1 MAFGILEPVP
11 SIIPSGTNLLENL
24 RNASDPDGVEMRLIL
39 VPKPSDSP
47 LDPLNWPRYKKEFLF
62 ATIVFGACAAGSL
75 GPVLVPG
82 FTVVATLLDVHLT
95 DMALL
100 NGSLIMTLGVSAYL
114 CPCIAEVYG
123 KRMVYLVTTIII
135 VAGCCWA
142 GAANS
147 YNSLLAARAIQGLG
161 MGGFYAMAGTAS
173 ITDVFFVH
181 ERGRRIGLWN
191 FSVMISNNL
200 TPIVSGYVISSVSWH
215 WSFWLLAILWV
226 VILAATLACF
236 PETTFYRNTGLDNSV
251 EVDISGDNSNPPQEK
266 LDKSAPTISLPS
278 HEIRSL
284 DVERYSQISSWK
296 YHFGFGA
303 VKFRNQSRVFK
314 LCLDPII
321 LLAHPAVLWGCLMW
335 SVVFTW
341 IILIGAVV
349 SQIFGAEP
357 YNMSTTAVGNLA
369 GIAPLIGS
377 TIGTLTA
384 GWACDKIVGYL
395 ALRNRGMYEP
405 EFRLLIIIPAFIAMA
420 IGGFGLG
427 AAIHKELSPVTCG
440 VFMAILNFAVG
451 AGCTGVVAY
460 TNDVCGQ
467 RSGEAFGLAMIIK
480 SAFAFGLT
488 FVFNDYYSAAGPLK
502 YFSTFTALTL
512 GIMLTTIPM
521 YVFGKRI
528 RAWAD
533 TTTALTFSGPR

>member
-1 MAFGILEPVP
+1 MAFGILEPV
-11 SIIPSGTNLLENL
+11 SSTVPSGTNLLGNS
-24 RNASDPDGVEMRLIL
+24 RNASDPEGVETQLIL
-39 VPKPSDSP
+39 VPKPSESP
-47 LDPLNWPRYKKEFLF
+47 LDPLNWPRYKKELLF

-82 FTVVATLLDVHLT
+82 FTAVAILLDVHLA

-123 KRMVYLVTTIII
+123 KRMVYLVTTVII

-147 YNSLLAARAIQGLG
+147 YNSLLAARAIQAWETYWTLE
-161 MGGFYAMAGTAS
+161 FQRHDFKQSHTNS
-173 ITDVFFVH
+173 
-181 ERGRRIGLWN
+181 
-191 FSVMISNNL
+191 
-200 TPIVSGYVISSVSWH
+200 
-215 WSFWLLAILWV
+215 ILWV
-226 VILAATLACF
+226 AILAATLVCF
-236 PETTFYRNTGLDNSV
+236 LETTFYRNAGSDNSV
-251 EVDISGDNSNPPQEK
+251 EVDISGDNSTSPKEK
-266 LDKSAPTISLPS
+266 SEQLAPTISTPN
-278 HEIRSL
+278 HEIRRS
-284 DVERYSQISSWK
+284 DVKSYSQVSSWK

-303 VKFRNQSRVFK
+303 IRFRNQSRVFK
-314 LCLDPII
+314 LCVDPII

-335 SVVFTW
+335 SVIFTW

-377 TIGTLTA
+377 TMGTLTA

-395 ALRNRGMYEP
+395 ALRNHGMYEP
-405 EFRLLIIIPAFIAMA
+405 EFRLLIIIPAFITMA
-420 IGGFGLG
+420 IGGFGLA
-427 AAIHKELSPVTCG
+427 AAIDKGLSPITCG

-488 FVFNDYYSAAGPLK
+488 FVFNDYYTAAGPLVF
-502 YFSTFTALTL
+502 FSTFTALTL
-512 GIMLTTIPM
+512 GIMLTTVPM
-521 YVFGKRI
+521 YIFGKRI
-528 RAWAD
+528 RSWAD
-533 TTTALTFSGPR
+533 TTTALTFSGPK

>member
-1 MAFGILEPVP
+1 MPHLFFKRKTEVAFGILEPV
-11 SIIPSGTNLLENL
+11 SSTVPSGTNLPENL
-24 RNASDPDGVEMRLIL
+24 RNASDPEGVGTRLIL
-39 VPKPSDSP
+39 VPKPFESP
-47 LDPLNWPRYKKEFLF
+47 LDPLNWPRYKKELLF
-62 ATIVFGACAAGSL
+62 ATILFGACAAGSL
-75 GPVLVPG
+75 GPVLVPE
-82 FTVVATLLDVHLT
+82 FTAVAISLDVQLT

-100 NGSLIMTLGVSAYL
+100 NGSFIMTL
-114 CPCIAEVYG
+114 
-123 KRMVYLVTTIII
+123 
-135 VAGCCWA
+135 
-142 GAANS
+142 
-147 YNSLLAARAIQGLG
+147 GLG
-161 MGGFYAMAGTAS
+161 MGGFFAMAGTAS

-226 VILAATLACF
+226 VILAATFVCF

-251 EVDISGDNSNPPQEK
+251 EVDTSGDNST
-266 LDKSAPTISLPS
+266 SS
-278 HEIRSL
+278 
-284 DVERYSQISSWK
+284 DVESYSQVSSCQ

-314 LCLDPII
+314 LCVDPII

-335 SVVFTW
+335 SVIFTW
-341 IILIGAVV
+341 IVLIGAVV
-349 SQIFGAEP
+349 SQILGAKP
-357 YNMSTTAVGNLA
+357 YNMGTTAVRNLA

-384 GWACDKIVGYL
+384 GWACDKVVGYL
-395 ALRNRGMYEP
+395 ALRNCGMYEP
-405 EFRLLIIIPAFIAMA
+405 EFRLLIIIPAFITMA
-420 IGGFGLG
+420 IGGFGLA
-427 AAIHKELSPVTCG
+427 AAIDKGLSPITCG

-451 AGCTGVVAY
+451 AGCTGVVTY

-488 FVFNDYYSAAGPLK
+488 FVFNDYYTAAGPFVF
-502 YFSTFTALTL
+502 FSTFTALTL
-512 GIMLTTIPM
+512 GLMLTTIPM
-521 YVFGKRI
+521 YIFGKRI
-528 RAWAD
+528 RSWAD
-533 TTTALTFSGPR
+533 TTTALTFSEPK

>member
-1 MAFGILEPVP
+1 MAFGILEPV
-11 SIIPSGTNLLENL
+11 SSTVPSGTNLLENL
-24 RNASDPDGVEMRLIL
+24 RNASDPEGVETRLIL

-47 LDPLNWPRYKKEFLF
+47 LDPLNWPRYKKELLF
-62 ATIVFGACAAGSL
+62 ATIVFGACAAESL

-82 FTVVATLLDVHLT
+82 FAAVAILLDVQLT

-100 NGSLIMTLGVSAYL
+100 NGSLIMTFGVSAYL

-123 KRMVYLVTTIII
+123 KRMLYLVTTVII

-147 YNSLLAARAIQGLG
+147 YNSLLAARDLEWAT
-161 MGGFYAMAGTAS
+161 FFAMAGTAS

-215 WSFWLLAILWV
+215 WSFWLLAILWI
-226 VILAATLACF
+226 VILAATLVCF
-236 PETTFYRNTGLDNSV
+236 PETTFYRNAVLDNSV
-251 EVDISGDNSNPPQEK
+251 EVDISGDNLTSPKEK
-266 LDKSAPTISLPS
+266 SDQLAPTISSPN
-278 HEIRSL
+278 HEIRSS
-284 DVERYSQISSWK
+284 DVERSDYP
-296 YHFGFGA
+296 
-303 VKFRNQSRVFK
+303 FR
-314 LCLDPII
+314 
-321 LLAHPAVLWGCLMW
+321 HPAVLWGCLMW
-335 SVVFTW
+335 SVIFTW

-357 YNMSTTAVGNLA
+357 YSMSTTAVGNLA

-405 EFRLLIIIPAFIAMA
+405 DFRLLIIIPAFITIA

-427 AAIHKELSPVTCG
+427 AAIDEGLSPVTI
-440 VFMAILNFAVG
+440 ILQPA
-451 AGCTGVVAY
+451 
-460 TNDVCGQ
+460 
-467 RSGEAFGLAMIIK
+467 L
-480 SAFAFGLT
+480 L
-488 FVFNDYYSAAGPLK
+488 
-502 YFSTFTALTL
+502 YFSQLL
-512 GIMLTTIPM
+512 
-521 YVFGKRI
+521 R
-528 RAWAD
+528 R
-533 TTTALTFSGPR
+533 

>member
-1 MAFGILEPVP
+1 MAFGILEPV
-11 SIIPSGTNLLENL
+11 SSTIPSGTNLLENL
-24 RNASDPDGVEMRLIL
+24 RSASDPDGIETRLIL

-47 LDPLNWPRYKKEFLF
+47 LDPSKWPRYKKELLF
-62 ATIVFGACAAGSL
+62 GTIVFGACAAGSL

-82 FTVVATLLDVHLT
+82 FTTVAILLDVQLT

-123 KRMVYLVTTIII
+123 KRMVYLVTTTII

-142 GAANS
+142 GAASS

-161 MGGFYAMAGTAS
+161 MGDFFAMAGTAS

-200 TPIVSGYVISSVSWH
+200 TPIVI
-215 WSFWLLAILWV
+215 
-226 VILAATLACF
+226 VILAATLVCF
-236 PETTFYRNTGLDNSV
+236 PETTFYRNVALDNSV
-251 EVDISGDNSNPPQEK
+251 EVDISGDSSTPTK
-266 LDKSAPTISLPS
+266 DKSEQPASIISSPN
-278 HEIRSL
+278 HEVKSL
-284 DVERYSQISSWK
+284 DVERYSQVSSWK

-303 VKFRNQSRVFK
+303 VKFRDQSRVFK
-314 LCLDPII
+314 LCVDPII

-341 IILIGAVV
+341 IILIGTVV

-357 YNMSTTAVGNLA
+357 YSMSTTAVGNLA

-405 EFRLLIIIPAFIAMA
+405 EFRLLIIIPAFITMA
-420 IGGFGLG
+420 VGGFGLA
-427 AAIHKELSPVTCG
+427 AAIDKGLSPVTCG

-488 FVFNDYYSAAGPLK
+488 FAFNDYYTTAGPLVF
-502 YFSTFTALTL
+502 FSTFTALTL
-512 GIMLTTIPM
+512 GIMLTTVPM
-521 YVFGKRI
+521 YIFGKRI
-528 RAWAD
+528 RSWAD
-533 TTTALTFSGPR
+533 TTTALTFSGPK

>member
-62 ATIVFGACAAGSL
+62 ATIVFGACAAVSL

-284 DVERYSQISSWK
+284 DVERSDHTLSTPCSP
-296 YHFGFGA
+296 
-303 VKFRNQSRVFK
+303 
-314 LCLDPII
+314 L
-321 LLAHPAVLWGCLMW
+321 GCLMW